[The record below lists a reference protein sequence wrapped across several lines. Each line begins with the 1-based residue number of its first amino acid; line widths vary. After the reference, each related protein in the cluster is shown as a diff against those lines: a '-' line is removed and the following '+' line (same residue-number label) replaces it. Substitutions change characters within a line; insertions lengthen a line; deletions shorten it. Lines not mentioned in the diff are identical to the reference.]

1 MSKNTIGAVAAIAVV
16 FSFAGALS
24 GQEKLR
30 YEPPQV
36 IAAVEPVYPLNVVNP
51 GTVIL
56 EVSLDPAGEI
66 EEVKVVQAAPGF
78 TQEAQRV
85 IQMWK
90 FKPARLN
97 GEPVRSVIPVAFSFS
112 QPLIWRPGKPQ

>member
-51 GTVIL
+51 GTVVL

-112 QPLIWRPGKPQ
+112 QPLIWRPGKTK